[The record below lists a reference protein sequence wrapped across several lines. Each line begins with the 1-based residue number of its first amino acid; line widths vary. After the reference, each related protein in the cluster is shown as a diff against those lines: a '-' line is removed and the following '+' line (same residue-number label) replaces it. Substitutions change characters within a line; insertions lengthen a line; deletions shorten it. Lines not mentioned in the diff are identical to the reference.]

1 MTDSGKGIRIQVAES
16 QRMAYQ
22 FIMETADQPTTFAY
36 SMDQA
41 NKSNDFMLPHD
52 ELLNKDKTI
61 KEHEEIL
68 HKGSDLPSKWT
79 SLQITKSAD
88 SKSMEFLAKL
98 AKDAHQ
104 RAGLRKMPASVS
116 ILDGD
121 ALGMNQDYV
130 MEDPQKLGDPVQ
142 DFALSIDGCSNIL
155 TKTFN
160 IRAAM
165 VLRHNI
171 KELSMNINL
180 IINGKSI
187 LTYSQKLCEP
197 NGRRFIFC
205 GKKKGEHIYYEG
217 PVTLGIHEIP
227 QGEYTVS
234 VMLYNEDH
242 LTVACADFTIK
253 NK

>member
-1 MTDSGKGIRIQVAES
+1 MKMFNAAILILVLFYPSLSTKWPMHTVCKENDLEI
-16 QRMAYQ
+16 Y
-22 FIMETADQPTTFAY
+22 Y
-36 SMDQA
+36 
-41 NKSNDFMLPHD
+41 KSC
-52 ELLNKDKTI
+52 
-61 KEHEEIL
+61 
-68 HKGSDLPSKWT
+68 
-79 SLQITKSAD
+79 
-88 SKSMEFLAKL
+88 
-98 AKDAHQ
+98 
-104 RAGLRKMPASVS
+104 
-116 ILDGD
+116 
-121 ALGMNQDYV
+121 
-130 MEDPQKLGDPVQ
+130 DPVQ

-155 TKTFN
+155 MNTFN
-160 IRAAM
+160 IRAAL

-180 IINGKSI
+180 ILNGKSI

-234 VMLYNEDH
+234 AMLYNEDH

-253 NK
+253 KE